1 MTELRKCPYCEHEPH
16 LYTRSVYVRFMIKC
30 DRTPSCYWNNMW
42 VYANSEEKAMHKWNR
57 KVERIELNRKKNH
70 FIERFEWRK
79 KW

>member
-1 MTELRKCPYCEHEPH
+1 
-16 LYTRSVYVRFMIKC
+16 
-30 DRTPSCYWNNMW
+30 MW